1 MKKLFIALAALVF
14 VSFVAAPAGLSKK
27 ERKTATKFLKDS
39 EKNAVKLVS
48 KLSDAQLKFKPSPDQ
63 WSVEE
68 CMMHIAASEKMLRG
82 MVDNGVKAAANPEKR
97 ADIKMTDEQVMKMIE
112 ERTTKVKTFSPLEPP
127 NTGYKT
133 AADAVASFQENR
145 AKLIDYLKTTSDDL
159 RNHVL
164 TLQIGSFDA
173 YQMALF
179 IGGHS
184 NRHVNQMKE
193 VMADPNFPKN

>member
-1 MKKLFIALAALVF
+1 MKKILIMLAAIAL
-14 VSFVAAPAGLSKK
+14 VSFISAPAGLTNK
-27 ERKTATKFLKDS
+27 ERKTAANFLKKS

-48 KLSDAQLKFKPSPDQ
+48 QLSEAQLKFKPSPDQ

-68 CMMHIAASEKMLRG
+68 CMMHIAASEKLLRG
-82 MVDNGVKAAANPEKR
+82 MVDDGVKAAANPEKR

-112 ERTTKVKTFSPLEPP
+112 ERTTKVKTFAPLEPP
-127 NTGYKT
+127 NTGYKNI
-133 AADAVASFQENR
+133 AEAVASFSENR
-145 AKLIDYLKTTSDDL
+145 AKLVNYLKTTSDDL

-193 VMADPNFPKN
+193 VMANPNFPKN

>member
-1 MKKLFIALAALVF
+1 MKKILLIFLAIAFA
-14 VSFVAAPAGLSKK
+14 SFVAAPAGLSKK
-27 ERKTATKFLKDS
+27 ERKTASKFLKDS
-39 EKNAVKLVS
+39 EKNVVKLIN
-48 KLSDAQLKFKPSPDQ
+48 KLSEAQLKFKPAPDR
-63 WSVEE
+63 WSVED

-82 MVDNGVKAAANPEKR
+82 MVDEGVKAAANPEKR
-97 ADIKMTDEQVMKMIE
+97 TDIKMTDDQVMSMIE
-112 ERTTKVKTFSPLEPP
+112 QRTTKVKTFGPLEPP
-127 NTGYKT
+127 NTGFKT
-133 AADAVASFQENR
+133 AAEAVASFQENR
-145 AKLIDYLKTTSDDL
+145 TKLIDYMKTTSDDL

-164 TLQIGSFDA
+164 TLPIGSFDA